1 MALMVPPTHP
11 CPPFD
16 NGLVRK
22 GKATLAAEA
31 CAMVGSASAV
41 EMIGLIGLV
50 GGSGTVRAVRAIGA
64 FDVVGT
70 VKSVEA
76 AELLELA
83 LTADTAF
90 DPPPRRAAPLR
101 VALLRFASLRFA
113 SLRFASLRFASLRFA
128 SLRFASLRFALH
140 CHGYQP
146 PVEGR
151 GCVGWRDRCA
161 AWMRLTSPPRMGLR
175 RVPRT
180 HTPPTRP
187 RTSGADA
194 LQSQRKANKKP
205 AAQAA
210 GFRCRH

>member
-1 MALMVPPTHP
+1 MARHEPTRTYLRRVPPTHP

-90 DPPPRRAAPLR
+90 DPPPRR
-101 VALLRFASLRFA
+101 VASRCFASLRT
-113 SLRFASLRFASLRFA
+113 
-128 SLRFASLRFALH
+128 ALPW
-140 CHGYQP
+140 QP
-146 PVEGR
+146 TTCRRAGVCGLAGPLCR
-151 GCVGWRDRCA
+151 MDA
-161 AWMRLTSPPRMGLR
+161 AHEPPWMGLR

-180 HTPPTRP
+180 HTPHAWPSHKTDIALLALSSYRCTRQSHRPTVGGYP
-187 RTSGADA
+187 ALADGD
-194 LQSQRKANKKP
+194 QNS
-205 AAQAA
+205 AATVMNS
-210 GFRCRH
+210 

>member
-50 GGSGTVRAVRAIGA
+50 GGSGTVRAVKAIGA

-76 AELLELA
+76 AELLELVR
-83 LTADTAF
+83 TADTWF
-90 DPPPRRAAPLR
+90 DP
-101 VALLRFASLRFA
+101 SLRCVA
-113 SLRFASLRFASLRFA
+113 MHCT
-128 SLRFASLRFALH
+128 ALH
-140 CHGYQP
+140 CTAMATNPLSKGGGVWVGGTVVPHGCGSRAP
-146 PVEGR
+146 KDGFTARP
-151 GCVGWRDRCA
+151 A
-161 AWMRLTSPPRMGLR
+161 NP
-175 RVPRT
+175 
-180 HTPPTRP
+180 HTP
-187 RTSGADA
+187 D
-194 LQSQRKANKKP
+194 
-205 AAQAA
+205 QATDI
-210 GFRCRH
+210 RR

>member
-90 DPPPRRAAPLR
+90 DPPPRR
-101 VALLRFASLRFA
+101 VASRCFAS
-113 SLRFASLRFASLRFA
+113 
-128 SLRFASLRFALH
+128 H
-140 CHGYQP
+140 CTAMATNHLSKGGGVWVGGTVVPHGCGSRAP
-146 PVEGR
+146 MDGFTARP
-151 GCVGWRDRCA
+151 A
-161 AWMRLTSPPRMGLR
+161 NP
-175 RVPRT
+175 
-180 HTPPTRP
+180 HTP
-187 RTSGADA
+187 D
-194 LQSQRKANKKP
+194 QANDS
-205 AAQAA
+205 
-210 GFRCRH
+210 RR

>member
-90 DPPPRRAAPLR
+90 DPPPRRAAPRRFALR
-101 VALLRFASLRFA
+101 CFASLRT
-113 SLRFASLRFASLRFA
+113 
-128 SLRFASLRFALH
+128 ALPWLPTTCRRAGVCGLAGPLCRMDAAH
-140 CHGYQP
+140 EP
-146 PVEGR
+146 PKDGFTAR
-151 GCVGWRDRCA
+151 PA
-161 AWMRLTSPPRMGLR
+161 NP
-175 RVPRT
+175 
-180 HTPPTRP
+180 HTP
-187 RTSGADA
+187 D
-194 LQSQRKANKKP
+194 
-205 AAQAA
+205 QATDI
-210 GFRCRH
+210 RR

>member
-1 MALMVPPTHP
+1 
-11 CPPFD
+11 
-16 NGLVRK
+16 
-22 GKATLAAEA
+22 
-31 CAMVGSASAV
+31 MVGSASAV

-90 DPPPRRAAPLR
+90 DPPPRRAAPR
-101 VALLRFASLRFA
+101 RFALRC
-113 SLRFASLRFASLRFA
+113 
-128 SLRFASLRFALH
+128 FASLRFALH

-161 AWMRLTSPPRMGLR
+161 AWMRLTSTHGWVYGASREPTHPRPG
-175 RVPRT
+175 
-180 HTPPTRP
+180 
-187 RTSGADA
+187 
-194 LQSQRKANKKP
+194 Q
-205 AAQAA
+205 
-210 GFRCRH
+210 

>member
-1 MALMVPPTHP
+1 
-11 CPPFD
+11 
-16 NGLVRK
+16 
-22 GKATLAAEA
+22 
-31 CAMVGSASAV
+31 MVGSASAV

-83 LTADTAF
+83 LTEDTSF
-90 DPPPRRAAPLR
+90 DPPPRRVALLRFASRCFASLR
-101 VALLRFASLRFA
+101 VALLRFALRC
-113 SLRFASLRFASLRFA
+113 
-128 SLRFASLRFALH
+128 FASLRFALH

-161 AWMRLTSPPRMGLR
+161 AWMRLTSPHGWVYGASREPTHPRPG
-175 RVPRT
+175 
-180 HTPPTRP
+180 
-187 RTSGADA
+187 
-194 LQSQRKANKKP
+194 Q
-205 AAQAA
+205 
-210 GFRCRH
+210 